1 MKYLVKFFVV
11 FAIFFYCNS
20 SIASEIIAYI
30 DMVKI
35 MNTSKAGKSIKS
47 QLEAIHKK
55 NVTEFSKTEKKLKD
69 QENDILSKKNVV
81 SKEEYANIIKDLRK
95 KAFDYQNDRRKKTN
109 ILTEKRL
116 ESTAIFM
123 KELTPILSEYAKL
136 NSISIVIQKKNI
148 IIGKS
153 NLDITN
159 DILNI
164 VNQKLDKIKLN

>member
-1 MKYLVKFFVV
+1 
-11 FAIFFYCNS
+11 
-20 SIASEIIAYI
+20 
-30 DMVKI
+30 
-35 MNTSKAGKSIKS
+35 
-47 QLEAIHKK
+47 
-55 NVTEFSKTEKKLKD
+55 
-69 QENDILSKKNVV
+69 
-81 SKEEYANIIKDLRK
+81 
-95 KAFDYQNDRRKKTN
+95 
-109 ILTEKRL
+109 
-116 ESTAIFM
+116 M